1 MNEERVKEKK
11 GERNEERSGKRKGED
26 KGIKEEGIE
35 RRKLLV

>member
-11 GERNEERSGKRKGED
+11 GERNEKRSGKRKGED

>member
-11 GERNEERSGKRKGED
+11 GERNEERSEKRKGED

-35 RRKLLV
+35 RWKLLV